1 MCGIDPSSL
10 RREDAKMSRCLA
22 LSVFYDVKKAQKED
36 FAQAAYEIQLI
47 ERMASRAASLRKHVG
62 EKSELNFVIERL
74 WIDSVQR
81 EYESQAN
88 EEDVN
93 AACSMLSMEFVL
105 YQKTKNGM

>member
-1 MCGIDPSSL
+1 
-10 RREDAKMSRCLA
+10 
-22 LSVFYDVKKAQKED
+22 
-36 FAQAAYEIQLI
+36 
-47 ERMASRAASLRKHVG
+47 MASRAASLRKHVG

-93 AACSMLSMEFVL
+93 AAFNAVDGVCALSKDEERHVVL
-105 YQKTKNGM
+105 ENIAAEAKVSVRVRN